1 MKEILRLCVVLT
13 VIGAVCAAVM
23 AFVDQKTKE
32 PIRKSLSAEKMDAV
46 KVVIPPSDNDLMKD
60 SIVFNEGTPDSTRFY
75 RGIKDGKII
84 GAAFAVVASGGYA
97 GDIEILVGV
106 DTAGAITGLEIL
118 KHAETPGL
126 GSKIATPEFR
136 GQFKGKSIKNPE
148 QWAVLKDG
156 GTFRQITGA
165 TISSRAVT
173 SAIARGLESLEAHKA
188 EVLGTAAPKAGAPVK
203 PAESKPV
210 EQKTGSGGGK

>member
-1 MKEILRLCVVLT
+1 MKEILRLCMVLT

-32 PIRKSLSAEKMDAV
+32 PIQKSQSAEKMDAV

-60 SIVFNEGTPDSTRFY
+60 SIVFGGGTPDSMRFF
-75 RGIKDGKII
+75 RGMKEGKIV
-84 GAAFAVVASGGYA
+84 GAAFALTATGGYS
-97 GDIEILVGV
+97 GNIEILVGV

-136 GQFKGKSIKNPE
+136 GQFTGKSIKNPA

-156 GTFRQITGA
+156 GTFKQITGA

-188 EVLGTAAPKAGAPVK
+188 EVLGTPAPKPSTEVK
-203 PAESKPV
+203 PVESKPV
-210 EQKTGSGGGK
+210 ETKPGCHGGK

>member
-1 MKEILRLCVVLT
+1 VKEILRLCMVLT

-23 AFVDQKTKE
+23 AFVNQKTEE
-32 PIRKSLSAEKMDAV
+32 PIQKSRNAEKMDAV

-75 RGIKDGKII
+75 RGMKDGQIV
-84 GAAFAVVASGGYA
+84 GAAFAIVASGGYA

-106 DTAGAITGLEIL
+106 DTAGAVTGLEIL

-126 GSKIATPEFR
+126 GSKIATSEFR

-156 GTFRQITGA
+156 GTFKQITGA

-188 EVLGTAAPKAGAPVK
+188 EVLGTSPPKGSTEPKPV
-203 PAESKPV
+203 ESKPAAAKPACK
-210 EQKTGSGGGK
+210 EGK